1 MGYCSGLFGWLN
13 EIFQKYASSISLLK
27 DQNPEKS
34 QTLVLN
40 SPASIRYNEIKEYS
54 EW

>member
-34 QTLVLN
+34 QSLVL
-40 SPASIRYNEIKEYS
+40 SAWIRYNEIKEYS
-54 EW
+54 EG